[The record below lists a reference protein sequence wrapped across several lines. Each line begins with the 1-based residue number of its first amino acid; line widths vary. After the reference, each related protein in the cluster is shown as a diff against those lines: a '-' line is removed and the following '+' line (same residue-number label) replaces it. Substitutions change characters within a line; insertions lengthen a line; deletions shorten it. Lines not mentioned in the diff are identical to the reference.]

1 MTRLLMKVSL
11 SSSNEVLIIKKRVV
25 LSWTYI
31 RTGGNFSM
39 GDSEV
44 KPKEELNK
52 KLLDKEDVEHLI
64 KDAVNTALEENFNS
78 YFAKAAKL
86 SFAEDLL
93 YLRNAV
99 DQLVVPLKANVDD
112 LKKTLEENHLRDV
125 NELRIKQKQ
134 LDDKEAE
141 LYIAKEEATNLQNQ
155 LAMQET
161 EMGRKK
167 EKIKKLELQVDELKQ
182 KLADKKAEAEKLS
195 AQLSTSEAKAEG
207 LEKKL
212 SDSEE
217 KAEKLSTDLRTS
229 EAKGKE
235 LEAKLSDS
243 KAKAEKLSA
252 QLSTSEA
259 KAEGLEK
266 KLSDS
271 EEKAEKLSTDL
282 RTSEAK
288 GKKLE
293 AKLFDS
299 KAEAAKLSTE
309 LSASE
314 EKAQGLE
321 QELSDSK
328 AEAAKL
334 SNDLSASEE
343 KAEGLEQELSDS
355 KAEAAKLST
364 QLSTSEA
371 KAQGLERELAKVD
384 ALLQPYH
391 EIYKAFVAC
400 PVFKDVLSQRGIN
413 DEEKSSMLKLA
424 EVLGE
429 SYTIAGDMYE
439 QIKSAKKKNKEPLT
453 HEEGIVYS
461 LLNKYY
467 REHNNIEVDI
477 FTLPGEQNFEQDF
490 VKTDFNKNEQE
501 DLTDPSGAKNRKFA
515 AKVYVPRFNRDN
527 GNMIKKAIVEASN
540 I

>member
-195 AQLSTSEAKAEG
+195 AQLSTSEEKAEG

-217 KAEKLSTDLRTS
+217 KAEKLSTYLRTS

-243 KAKAEKLSA
+243 KAKAEKLSN
-252 QLSTSEA
+252 
-259 KAEGLEK
+259 
-266 KLSDS
+266 
-271 EEKAEKLSTDL
+271 
-282 RTSEAK
+282 
-288 GKKLE
+288 
-293 AKLFDS
+293 
-299 KAEAAKLSTE
+299 E
-309 LSASE
+309 LSI
-314 EKAQGLE
+314 
-321 QELSDSK
+321 
-328 AEAAKL
+328 
-334 SNDLSASEE
+334 
-343 KAEGLEQELSDS
+343 
-355 KAEAAKLST
+355 
-364 QLSTSEA
+364 SEA
-371 KAQGLERELAKVD
+371 KAQGLEQELAKVD

-400 PVFKDVLSQRGIN
+400 PVFKNVLSQRGIN

-439 QIKSAKKKNKEPLT
+439 QIKSAKKENKEPLT
-453 HEEGIVYS
+453 HAEGIVYS

-477 FTLPGEQNFEQDF
+477 FTLPGEQKFEQDF
-490 VKTDFNKNEQE
+490 IKTDFNKNEQE

-515 AKVYVPRFNRDN
+515 AKIYVPRFNRDN
-527 GNMIKKAIVEASN
+527 GNMMKKAIVEASN

>member
-1 MTRLLMKVSL
+1 MTRLLMKASL
-11 SSSNEVLIIKKRVV
+11 LSLNELEIKVLYYA
-25 LSWTYI
+25 YI
-31 RTGGNFSM
+31 RNGGNFGM
-39 GDSEV
+39 DDSKV
-44 KPKEELNK
+44 KQKEEFNK
-52 KLLDKEDVEHLI
+52 KLLDKEDVEQLI
-64 KDAVNTALEENFNS
+64 KDAVNTALEENFS
-78 YFAKAAKL
+78 MYFAKAAKL
-86 SFAEDLL
+86 SLAEDLL

-99 DQLVVPLKANVDD
+99 DQLVAPLKTNVDD

-167 EKIKKLELQVDELKQ
+167 EKIKNLELQVDELKQ

-195 AQLSTSEAKAEG
+195 AQLSTSEEKAEG

-217 KAEKLSTDLRTS
+217 KAEKLSTDL
-229 EAKGKE
+229 
-235 LEAKLSDS
+235 
-243 KAKAEKLSA
+243 
-252 QLSTSEA
+252 
-259 KAEGLEK
+259 
-266 KLSDS
+266 
-271 EEKAEKLSTDL
+271 
-282 RTSEAK
+282 
-288 GKKLE
+288 
-293 AKLFDS
+293 
-299 KAEAAKLSTE
+299 
-309 LSASE
+309 
-314 EKAQGLE
+314 
-321 QELSDSK
+321 
-328 AEAAKL
+328 
-334 SNDLSASEE
+334 SASEE

-355 KAEAAKLST
+355 KAEAEKLSNE
-364 QLSTSEA
+364 LSISEA
-371 KAQGLERELAKVD
+371 KAQVLEQELAKVD

-400 PVFKDVLSQRGIN
+400 PVFKNLLSQRGIN

-439 QIKSAKKKNKEPLT
+439 QIKSAKKENKEPLT

-527 GNMIKKAIVEASN
+527 GNMMKKAIVEASN

>member
-1 MTRLLMKVSL
+1 MTRLLMKASL
-11 SSSNEVLIIKKRVV
+11 LSLNELEIKVLYYA
-25 LSWTYI
+25 YI
-31 RTGGNFSM
+31 RNGGNFGM
-39 GDSEV
+39 DDSKV
-44 KPKEELNK
+44 KQKEEFNK
-52 KLLDKEDVEHLI
+52 KLLDKEDVEQLI
-64 KDAVNTALEENFNS
+64 KDAVNTALEENFS
-78 YFAKAAKL
+78 MYFAKAAKL
-86 SFAEDLL
+86 SLAEDLL

-99 DQLVVPLKANVDD
+99 DQLVAPLKTNVDD

-161 EMGRKK
+161 EMGRKNK
-167 EKIKKLELQVDELKQ
+167 NLELQVDELKQ

-195 AQLSTSEAKAEG
+195 AQLSTSEEKAEG

-252 QLSTSEA
+252 QLSTSEE

-282 RTSEAK
+282 
-288 GKKLE
+288 
-293 AKLFDS
+293 
-299 KAEAAKLSTE
+299 
-309 LSASE
+309 
-314 EKAQGLE
+314 
-321 QELSDSK
+321 
-328 AEAAKL
+328 
-334 SNDLSASEE
+334 SASEE

-355 KAEAAKLST
+355 KAEAEKLSNE
-364 QLSTSEA
+364 LSISEE
-371 KAQGLERELAKVD
+371 KAQVLEQELAKVD

-400 PVFKDVLSQRGIN
+400 PVFKNLLSQRGIN

-439 QIKSAKKKNKEPLT
+439 QIKSAKKENKEPLT

-527 GNMIKKAIVEASN
+527 GNMMKKAIVEASN

>member
-52 KLLDKEDVEHLI
+52 KILDKEKVEQLI
-64 KDAVNTALEENFNS
+64 KDAVNTALEENFS
-78 YFAKAAKL
+78 LYFAKAAKL
-86 SFAEDLL
+86 SLAEDLL

-99 DQLVVPLKANVDD
+99 DQLVAPLKTNVDD

-167 EKIKKLELQVDELKQ
+167 EKIKNLELQVDELKQ

-195 AQLSTSEAKAEG
+195 AQLSTSEEKAEG

-217 KAEKLSTDLRTS
+217 KAE
-229 EAKGKE
+229 
-235 LEAKLSDS
+235 
-243 KAKAEKLSA
+243 
-252 QLSTSEA
+252 
-259 KAEGLEK
+259 
-266 KLSDS
+266 
-271 EEKAEKLSTDL
+271 
-282 RTSEAK
+282 
-288 GKKLE
+288 
-293 AKLFDS
+293 
-299 KAEAAKLSTE
+299 KLSTE

-334 SNDLSASEE
+334 STDLSASEE

-439 QIKSAKKKNKEPLT
+439 QIKSAKKENKEPLT

-527 GNMIKKAIVEASN
+527 GNMMKKAIVEASN

>member
-1 MTRLLMKVSL
+1 MTRLLMKASL
-11 SSSNEVLIIKKRVV
+11 LSLNELEIKVLYYA
-25 LSWTYI
+25 YI
-31 RTGGNFSM
+31 RNGGNFGM
-39 GDSEV
+39 ADSKV
-44 KPKEELNK
+44 KQNEELNK
-52 KLLDKEDVEHLI
+52 KILDKDDVEQLI
-64 KDAVNTALEENFNS
+64 KDAVNTALEENFNL

-86 SFAEDLL
+86 SLAEDLL

-99 DQLVVPLKANVDD
+99 DQLVAPLKVNVDD

-125 NELRIKQKQ
+125 TELRIKQKQ

-141 LYIAKEEATNLQNQ
+141 LFIAKEEATNLQNQ

-167 EKIKKLELQVDELKQ
+167 EKIKTLELQVDDLMQ
-182 KLADKKAEAEKLS
+182 KLEAKKAEAADLATKLS
-195 AQLSTSEAKAEG
+195 VSEAKG
-207 LEKKL
+207 KDLEKKL
-212 SDSEE
+212 SDSEAE
-217 KAEKLSTDLRTS
+217 AEKLSTDLRTS

-252 QLSTSEA
+252 QLSTSEE

-282 RTSEAK
+282 
-288 GKKLE
+288 
-293 AKLFDS
+293 
-299 KAEAAKLSTE
+299 
-309 LSASE
+309 
-314 EKAQGLE
+314 
-321 QELSDSK
+321 
-328 AEAAKL
+328 
-334 SNDLSASEE
+334 SASEE

-355 KAEAAKLST
+355 KAEAEKLSNE
-364 QLSTSEA
+364 LSISEE
-371 KAQGLERELAKVD
+371 KAQVLEQELAKVD

-400 PVFKDVLSQRGIN
+400 PVFKNLLSQRGIN

-439 QIKSAKKKNKEPLT
+439 QIKSAKKENKEPLT

-527 GNMIKKAIVEASN
+527 GNMMKKAIVEASN

>member
-1 MTRLLMKVSL
+1 MTRLLMKASL
-11 SSSNEVLIIKKRVV
+11 LSLNELEIKVLYYA
-25 LSWTYI
+25 YI
-31 RTGGNFSM
+31 RNGGNFGM
-39 GDSEV
+39 DDSKV
-44 KPKEELNK
+44 KQKEEFNK
-52 KLLDKEDVEHLI
+52 KLLDKEDVEQLI
-64 KDAVNTALEENFNS
+64 KDAVNTALEENFS
-78 YFAKAAKL
+78 MYFAKAAKL
-86 SFAEDLL
+86 SLAEDLL

-99 DQLVVPLKANVDD
+99 DQLVAPLKANVDD
-112 LKKTLEENHLRDV
+112 LKKTLGENHLRDV
-125 NELRIKQKQ
+125 TELRIKQKQ

-141 LYIAKEEATNLQNQ
+141 LFIAKEEATNLQNQ

-195 AQLSTSEAKAEG
+195 AQLSTSEEKAEG

-217 KAEKLSTDLRTS
+217 KAEKLSTDL
-229 EAKGKE
+229 
-235 LEAKLSDS
+235 
-243 KAKAEKLSA
+243 
-252 QLSTSEA
+252 
-259 KAEGLEK
+259 
-266 KLSDS
+266 
-271 EEKAEKLSTDL
+271 
-282 RTSEAK
+282 
-288 GKKLE
+288 
-293 AKLFDS
+293 
-299 KAEAAKLSTE
+299 
-309 LSASE
+309 
-314 EKAQGLE
+314 
-321 QELSDSK
+321 
-328 AEAAKL
+328 
-334 SNDLSASEE
+334 SASEE

-355 KAEAAKLST
+355 KAEAEKLSNE
-364 QLSTSEA
+364 LSISEE
-371 KAQGLERELAKVD
+371 KAQVLEQELAKVD

-400 PVFKDVLSQRGIN
+400 HVFKNLLSQRGIN

-439 QIKSAKKKNKEPLT
+439 QIKSAKKENKEPLT

-527 GNMIKKAIVEASN
+527 GNMMKKAIVEASN

>member
-1 MTRLLMKVSL
+1 MTRLLMKASL
-11 SSSNEVLIIKKRVV
+11 LSLNELEIKVLYYA
-25 LSWTYI
+25 YI
-31 RTGGNFSM
+31 RNGGNFGM
-39 GDSEV
+39 DDSKV
-44 KPKEELNK
+44 KQKEEFNK
-52 KLLDKEDVEHLI
+52 KLLDKEDVEQLI
-64 KDAVNTALEENFNS
+64 KDAVNTALEENFS
-78 YFAKAAKL
+78 MYFAKAAKL
-86 SFAEDLL
+86 SLAEDLL

-99 DQLVVPLKANVDD
+99 DQLVAPLKTNVDD

-141 LYIAKEEATNLQNQ
+141 LYIAKEEATNLKNQ

-167 EKIKKLELQVDELKQ
+167 EKIKNLELQVDELKQ

-195 AQLSTSEAKAEG
+195 AQLSTSEEKAEG

-217 KAEKLSTDLRTS
+217 KAEKLSTDL
-229 EAKGKE
+229 
-235 LEAKLSDS
+235 
-243 KAKAEKLSA
+243 
-252 QLSTSEA
+252 
-259 KAEGLEK
+259 
-266 KLSDS
+266 
-271 EEKAEKLSTDL
+271 
-282 RTSEAK
+282 
-288 GKKLE
+288 
-293 AKLFDS
+293 
-299 KAEAAKLSTE
+299 
-309 LSASE
+309 
-314 EKAQGLE
+314 
-321 QELSDSK
+321 
-328 AEAAKL
+328 
-334 SNDLSASEE
+334 SASEE

-355 KAEAAKLST
+355 KAEAEKLSNE
-364 QLSTSEA
+364 LSISEE
-371 KAQGLERELAKVD
+371 KAQVLEQELAKVD

-400 PVFKDVLSQRGIN
+400 PVFKNLLSQRGIN

-439 QIKSAKKKNKEPLT
+439 QIKSAKKENKEPLT

-461 LLNKYY
+461 ILNKYY

-527 GNMIKKAIVEASN
+527 GNMMKKAIVEASN

>member
-1 MTRLLMKVSL
+1 MTRLVMKVSL
-11 SSSNEVLIIKKRVV
+11 SSSNEVLIIKKRLV

-44 KPKEELNK
+44 KQKEELNK
-52 KLLDKEDVEHLI
+52 KILDKEDVEQLI
-64 KDAVNTALEENFNS
+64 KDAVNTALEENFNL

-86 SFAEDLL
+86 SLAEDLL

-99 DQLVVPLKANVDD
+99 DQLVAPLKTNVDD

-195 AQLSTSEAKAEG
+195 AQLSTSEEKAEG
-207 LEKKL
+207 LGKKL

-252 QLSTSEA
+252 QLSTSEE
-259 KAEGLEK
+259 KAEGLGK

-288 GKKLE
+288 GKELE
-293 AKLFDS
+293 AKLSDS
-299 KAEAAKLSTE
+299 KAKAEKLSAQ
-309 LSASE
+309 LSTSE
-314 EKAQGLE
+314 EKAQVLE
-321 QELSDSK
+321 Q
-328 AEAAKL
+328 
-334 SNDLSASEE
+334 
-343 KAEGLEQELSDS
+343 
-355 KAEAAKLST
+355 
-364 QLSTSEA
+364 
-371 KAQGLERELAKVD
+371 ELAKVD

-477 FTLPGEQNFEQDF
+477 FTLPGEQTFEQDF

-527 GNMIKKAIVEASN
+527 GNMMKKAIVEASN

>member
-1 MTRLLMKVSL
+1 MTRLVMKVSL

-44 KPKEELNK
+44 KQKEELNK
-52 KLLDKEDVEHLI
+52 KILDKEYVEHLI
-64 KDAVNTALEENFNS
+64 KDAVNTALEENFNL

-86 SFAEDLL
+86 SLAEDLL

-99 DQLVVPLKANVDD
+99 DQLVAPLKANVDD
-112 LKKTLEENHLRDV
+112 LKKTLAENHLRDV
-125 NELRIKQKQ
+125 TELRIKQKQ

-141 LYIAKEEATNLQNQ
+141 LFIAKEEATNLQNQ

-167 EKIKKLELQVDELKQ
+167 EKIKNLELQVDELKQ

-195 AQLSTSEAKAEG
+195 AQLSTSEEKAEV

-217 KAEKLSTDLRTS
+217 KAEKLST
-229 EAKGKE
+229 
-235 LEAKLSDS
+235 
-243 KAKAEKLSA
+243 
-252 QLSTSEA
+252 
-259 KAEGLEK
+259 
-266 KLSDS
+266 
-271 EEKAEKLSTDL
+271 
-282 RTSEAK
+282 
-288 GKKLE
+288 
-293 AKLFDS
+293 
-299 KAEAAKLSTE
+299 
-309 LSASE
+309 
-314 EKAQGLE
+314 
-321 QELSDSK
+321 
-328 AEAAKL
+328 
-334 SNDLSASEE
+334 DLSASEE

-355 KAEAAKLST
+355 KAEAEKLSNE
-364 QLSTSEA
+364 LSISEA
-371 KAQGLERELAKVD
+371 KAQGLEQELAKVD

-400 PVFKDVLSQRGIN
+400 PVFKNVLSQRGIN

-439 QIKSAKKKNKEPLT
+439 QIKSAKKENKEPLT

-467 REHNNIEVDI
+467 REHNNIEADI

-501 DLTDPSGAKNRKFA
+501 DLTDPVAAKNRKFA

-527 GNMIKKAIVEASN
+527 GNMMKKAIVEASN

>member
-52 KLLDKEDVEHLI
+52 KILDKEKVEQLI
-64 KDAVNTALEENFNS
+64 KDAVNTALEENFS
-78 YFAKAAKL
+78 LYFAKAAKL
-86 SFAEDLL
+86 SLEEDLL

-99 DQLVVPLKANVDD
+99 DQLVAPLKTNVDD

-167 EKIKKLELQVDELKQ
+167 EKIKNLELQVDELKQ

-195 AQLSTSEAKAEG
+195 AQLSTSEEKAEG

-235 LEAKLSDS
+235 LEAKL
-243 KAKAEKLSA
+243 
-252 QLSTSEA
+252 
-259 KAEGLEK
+259 
-266 KLSDS
+266 
-271 EEKAEKLSTDL
+271 
-282 RTSEAK
+282 
-288 GKKLE
+288 
-293 AKLFDS
+293 FDS
-299 KAEAAKLSTE
+299 KAEAEKLSTE

-439 QIKSAKKKNKEPLT
+439 QIKSAKKENKEPLT

-527 GNMIKKAIVEASN
+527 GNMMKKAIVEASN

>member
-1 MTRLLMKVSL
+1 MTRLLMKASL
-11 SSSNEVLIIKKRVV
+11 LSLNELEIKVLYYA
-25 LSWTYI
+25 YI
-31 RTGGNFSM
+31 RNGGNFGM
-39 GDSEV
+39 DDSKV
-44 KPKEELNK
+44 KQKEEFNK
-52 KLLDKEDVEHLI
+52 KLLDKEDVEQLI
-64 KDAVNTALEENFNS
+64 KDAVNTALEENFS
-78 YFAKAAKL
+78 MYFAKAAKL
-86 SFAEDLL
+86 SLAEDLL

-99 DQLVVPLKANVDD
+99 DQLVAPLKTNVDD

-134 LDDKEAE
+134 LDDKETE

-167 EKIKKLELQVDELKQ
+167 EKIKNLELQVDELKQ

-195 AQLSTSEAKAEG
+195 AQLSTSEEKAEG

-217 KAEKLSTDLRTS
+217 KAEKLSTDLRIS

-235 LEAKLSDS
+235 LEVKLSDS
-243 KAKAEKLSA
+243 KAEAEKLSA
-252 QLSTSEA
+252 QLSTSEE

-282 RTSEAK
+282 
-288 GKKLE
+288 
-293 AKLFDS
+293 
-299 KAEAAKLSTE
+299 
-309 LSASE
+309 
-314 EKAQGLE
+314 
-321 QELSDSK
+321 
-328 AEAAKL
+328 
-334 SNDLSASEE
+334 SASEE

-355 KAEAAKLST
+355 KAEAEKLSNE
-364 QLSTSEA
+364 LSISEE
-371 KAQGLERELAKVD
+371 KAQVLEQELAKVD

-400 PVFKDVLSQRGIN
+400 PVFKNLLSQRGIN

-429 SYTIAGDMYE
+429 SYAIAGDMYE
-439 QIKSAKKKNKEPLT
+439 QIKSAKKENKEPLT

-527 GNMIKKAIVEASN
+527 GNMMKKAIVEASN

>member
-1 MTRLLMKVSL
+1 MTRLLMKASL
-11 SSSNEVLIIKKRVV
+11 LSLNELEIKVLYYA
-25 LSWTYI
+25 YI
-31 RTGGNFSM
+31 RNGGNFGM
-39 GDSEV
+39 DDSKV
-44 KPKEELNK
+44 KQKEEFNK
-52 KLLDKEDVEHLI
+52 KLLDKEDVEQLI
-64 KDAVNTALEENFNS
+64 KDAVNTALEENFNL

-93 YLRNAV
+93 YLKNAV

-167 EKIKKLELQVDELKQ
+167 EKIKTLELQVDELKQ

-195 AQLSTSEAKAEG
+195 AQLSTSEEKAEG

-217 KAEKLSTDLRTS
+217 KAEKLSTDL
-229 EAKGKE
+229 
-235 LEAKLSDS
+235 
-243 KAKAEKLSA
+243 
-252 QLSTSEA
+252 
-259 KAEGLEK
+259 
-266 KLSDS
+266 
-271 EEKAEKLSTDL
+271 
-282 RTSEAK
+282 
-288 GKKLE
+288 
-293 AKLFDS
+293 
-299 KAEAAKLSTE
+299 
-309 LSASE
+309 
-314 EKAQGLE
+314 
-321 QELSDSK
+321 
-328 AEAAKL
+328 
-334 SNDLSASEE
+334 SASEE

-355 KAEAAKLST
+355 KAEAEKLSNE
-364 QLSTSEA
+364 LSISEE
-371 KAQGLERELAKVD
+371 KAQVLEQELAKVD

-400 PVFKDVLSQRGIN
+400 PVFKNLLSQRGIN

-429 SYTIAGDMYE
+429 SYAIAGDMYE
-439 QIKSAKKKNKEPLT
+439 QIKSAKKENKEPLT

-477 FTLPGEQNFEQDF
+477 FTLPGEQTFEQDF

-527 GNMIKKAIVEASN
+527 GNMMKKAIVEASN

>member
-1 MTRLLMKVSL
+1 MTRLLMKASL
-11 SSSNEVLIIKKRVV
+11 LSLNELEIKVLYYA
-25 LSWTYI
+25 YI
-31 RTGGNFSM
+31 RNGGNFGM
-39 GDSEV
+39 ADSKV
-44 KPKEELNK
+44 KQNEELNK
-52 KLLDKEDVEHLI
+52 KILDKDDVEQLI
-64 KDAVNTALEENFNS
+64 KDAVNTALEETFNL

-86 SFAEDLL
+86 SLAEDLL

-99 DQLVVPLKANVDD
+99 DQLVAPLKVNVDD

-125 NELRIKQKQ
+125 TELRIKQKQ

-141 LYIAKEEATNLQNQ
+141 LFIAKEEATNLQNQ

-167 EKIKKLELQVDELKQ
+167 EKIKKLELQVDDLMQ
-182 KLADKKAEAEKLS
+182 KLEAKKAEAADLATKLS
-195 AQLSTSEAKAEG
+195 VSEAKG
-207 LEKKL
+207 KDLEKKL
-212 SDSEE
+212 SDSE
-217 KAEKLSTDLRTS
+217 
-229 EAKGKE
+229 
-235 LEAKLSDS
+235 
-243 KAKAEKLSA
+243 
-252 QLSTSEA
+252 
-259 KAEGLEK
+259 
-266 KLSDS
+266 
-271 EEKAEKLSTDL
+271 
-282 RTSEAK
+282 
-288 GKKLE
+288 
-293 AKLFDS
+293 
-299 KAEAAKLSTE
+299 AEAAKLSTD
-309 LSASE
+309 LSASV
-314 EKAQGLE
+314 EKVQGLE

-328 AEAAKL
+328 AEAEKL
-334 SNDLSASEE
+334 STDLSASED
-343 KAEGLEQELSDS
+343 KAQGLEQELSDS

-364 QLSTSEA
+364 QLSTSEE
-371 KAQGLERELAKVD
+371 KAQELEQELAKVD

-400 PVFKDVLSQRGIN
+400 PVFKNLLSQRGIN

-439 QIKSAKKKNKEPLT
+439 QIKSAKKENKEPLT
-453 HEEGIVYS
+453 NAEGIVYS
-461 LLNKYY
+461 LLNQYY

-515 AKVYVPRFNRDN
+515 AKVYVPRLNRDN
-527 GNMIKKAIVEASN
+527 GNMMKKAIVEASN

>member
-1 MTRLLMKVSL
+1 MTRLLMKASL
-11 SSSNEVLIIKKRVV
+11 LSLNELEIKVLYYA
-25 LSWTYI
+25 YI
-31 RTGGNFSM
+31 RNGGNFGM
-39 GDSEV
+39 DDSKV
-44 KPKEELNK
+44 KQKEEFNK
-52 KLLDKEDVEHLI
+52 KLLDKEDVEQLI
-64 KDAVNTALEENFNS
+64 KDAVNTALEENFS
-78 YFAKAAKL
+78 MYFAKAAKL
-86 SFAEDLL
+86 SLAEDLL

-99 DQLVVPLKANVDD
+99 DQLVAPLKTNVDD

-167 EKIKKLELQVDELKQ
+167 EKIKNLELQVDELKQ

-195 AQLSTSEAKAEG
+195 AQLSTSEEKAEG

-243 KAKAEKLSA
+243 KAEAEKLSN
-252 QLSTSEA
+252 
-259 KAEGLEK
+259 
-266 KLSDS
+266 
-271 EEKAEKLSTDL
+271 
-282 RTSEAK
+282 
-288 GKKLE
+288 
-293 AKLFDS
+293 
-299 KAEAAKLSTE
+299 E
-309 LSASE
+309 LSISE
-314 EKAQGLE
+314 EKAQVLE
-321 QELSDSK
+321 Q
-328 AEAAKL
+328 
-334 SNDLSASEE
+334 
-343 KAEGLEQELSDS
+343 
-355 KAEAAKLST
+355 
-364 QLSTSEA
+364 
-371 KAQGLERELAKVD
+371 ELAKVD

-400 PVFKDVLSQRGIN
+400 PVFKNLLSQRGIN

-439 QIKSAKKKNKEPLT
+439 QIKSAKKENKEPLT

-527 GNMIKKAIVEASN
+527 GNMMKKAIVEASN

>member
-52 KLLDKEDVEHLI
+52 KILDKEKVEQLI
-64 KDAVNTALEENFNS
+64 KDAVNTALEENFS
-78 YFAKAAKL
+78 LYFAKAAKL
-86 SFAEDLL
+86 SLAEDLL

-99 DQLVVPLKANVDD
+99 DQLVAPLKVNVDD

-125 NELRIKQKQ
+125 TELRIKQKQ

-141 LYIAKEEATNLQNQ
+141 LFIAKEEATNLQNQ

-167 EKIKKLELQVDELKQ
+167 EKIKKLELQVDDLMQ
-182 KLADKKAEAEKLS
+182 KLEAKKAEAADLATKLS
-195 AQLSTSEAKAEG
+195 VSEAKG
-207 LEKKL
+207 KDLEKKL
-212 SDSEE
+212 SDSEAEAAKLSTDLSASVE
-217 KAEKLSTDLRTS
+217 KVQGLEQELSDSKAEAEKLSTDLS
-229 EAKGKE
+229 
-235 LEAKLSDS
+235 S
-243 KAKAEKLSA
+243 
-252 QLSTSEA
+252 SEA
-259 KAEGLEK
+259 KAEGLAQE
-266 KLSDS
+266 LSDS
-271 EEKAEKLSTDL
+271 KAEAEKLSTDL
-282 RTSEAK
+282 
-288 GKKLE
+288 
-293 AKLFDS
+293 
-299 KAEAAKLSTE
+299 
-309 LSASE
+309 SASE
-314 EKAQGLE
+314 DKAQGLE

-328 AEAAKL
+328 AEA
-334 SNDLSASEE
+334 E
-343 KAEGLEQELSDS
+343 
-355 KAEAAKLST
+355 KLST
-364 QLSTSEA
+364 QLSTSKE
-371 KAQGLERELAKVD
+371 KAQELEQELAKVD

-400 PVFKDVLSQRGIN
+400 HVFKDLLSQRGIN

-439 QIKSAKKKNKEPLT
+439 QIKSAKKENKEPLT
-453 HEEGIVYS
+453 HAEGIVYS

-467 REHNNIEVDI
+467 RDHNNIEVDI
-477 FTLPGEQNFEQDF
+477 FTLPGEQKFEQDF
-490 VKTDFNKNEQE
+490 IKTDFNKNEQE
-501 DLTDPSGAKNRKFA
+501 ALTDPSGAKNRKFA

-527 GNMIKKAIVEASN
+527 GNMMKKAIVEASN

>member
-25 LSWTYI
+25 LYWTYI

-52 KLLDKEDVEHLI
+52 KILDKEDVEHLI
-64 KDAVNTALEENFNS
+64 KDAVNTALEENFS
-78 YFAKAAKL
+78 LYFAKAAKL

-167 EKIKKLELQVDELKQ
+167 EKIKMLELQVDELKQ

-195 AQLSTSEAKAEG
+195 AQLSTSEEKAEG

-252 QLSTSEA
+252 QLSTSE
-259 KAEGLEK
+259 
-266 KLSDS
+266 
-271 EEKAEKLSTDL
+271 
-282 RTSEAK
+282 
-288 GKKLE
+288 
-293 AKLFDS
+293 
-299 KAEAAKLSTE
+299 
-309 LSASE
+309 
-314 EKAQGLE
+314 EKAQELE
-321 QELSDSK
+321 Q
-328 AEAAKL
+328 
-334 SNDLSASEE
+334 
-343 KAEGLEQELSDS
+343 
-355 KAEAAKLST
+355 
-364 QLSTSEA
+364 
-371 KAQGLERELAKVD
+371 ELAKVD

-400 PVFKDVLSQRGIN
+400 PVFKNLLSQRGIN

-439 QIKSAKKKNKEPLT
+439 QIKSAKKENKEPLT
-453 HEEGIVYS
+453 NAEGIVYS
-461 LLNKYY
+461 LLNQYY

-515 AKVYVPRFNRDN
+515 AKVYVPRLNRDN
-527 GNMIKKAIVEASN
+527 GNMMKKAIVEASN

>member
-1 MTRLLMKVSL
+1 MTRLLMKASL
-11 SSSNEVLIIKKRVV
+11 LSLNELEIKVLYYA
-25 LSWTYI
+25 YI
-31 RTGGNFSM
+31 RNGGNFGM
-39 GDSEV
+39 DDSKV
-44 KPKEELNK
+44 KQKEEFNK
-52 KLLDKEDVEHLI
+52 KLLDKEDVEQLI
-64 KDAVNTALEENFNS
+64 KNAVNTALEENFS
-78 YFAKAAKL
+78 MYFAKAAKL
-86 SFAEDLL
+86 SLAEDLL

-99 DQLVVPLKANVDD
+99 DQLVAPLKTNVDD

-167 EKIKKLELQVDELKQ
+167 EKIKNLELQVDELKQ

-195 AQLSTSEAKAEG
+195 AQLSTSEEKAEG

-217 KAEKLSTDLRTS
+217 KAEKLSTDL
-229 EAKGKE
+229 
-235 LEAKLSDS
+235 
-243 KAKAEKLSA
+243 
-252 QLSTSEA
+252 
-259 KAEGLEK
+259 
-266 KLSDS
+266 
-271 EEKAEKLSTDL
+271 
-282 RTSEAK
+282 
-288 GKKLE
+288 
-293 AKLFDS
+293 
-299 KAEAAKLSTE
+299 
-309 LSASE
+309 
-314 EKAQGLE
+314 
-321 QELSDSK
+321 
-328 AEAAKL
+328 
-334 SNDLSASEE
+334 SASEE

-355 KAEAAKLST
+355 KAEAEKLSNE
-364 QLSTSEA
+364 LSISEE
-371 KAQGLERELAKVD
+371 KAQVLEQELAKVD

-400 PVFKDVLSQRGIN
+400 PVFKNLLSQRGIN

-439 QIKSAKKKNKEPLT
+439 QIKSAKKENKEPLT

-527 GNMIKKAIVEASN
+527 GNMMKKAIVEASN

>member
-1 MTRLLMKVSL
+1 MTRLLMKASL
-11 SSSNEVLIIKKRVV
+11 LSLNELEIKVLYYA
-25 LSWTYI
+25 YI
-31 RTGGNFSM
+31 RNGGNFGM
-39 GDSEV
+39 DDSKV
-44 KPKEELNK
+44 KQKEEFNK
-52 KLLDKEDVEHLI
+52 KLLDKEDVEQLI
-64 KDAVNTALEENFNS
+64 KDAVNTALEENFS
-78 YFAKAAKL
+78 MYFAKAAKL
-86 SFAEDLL
+86 SLAEDLL

-99 DQLVVPLKANVDD
+99 DQLVAPLKTNVDD

-167 EKIKKLELQVDELKQ
+167 EKIKNLELQVDELKQ

-195 AQLSTSEAKAEG
+195 AQLSTSEEKAEG

-243 KAKAEKLSA
+243 KAEAEKLSA
-252 QLSTSEA
+252 QLSTSEE

-282 RTSEAK
+282 
-288 GKKLE
+288 
-293 AKLFDS
+293 
-299 KAEAAKLSTE
+299 
-309 LSASE
+309 
-314 EKAQGLE
+314 
-321 QELSDSK
+321 
-328 AEAAKL
+328 
-334 SNDLSASEE
+334 SASEE

-355 KAEAAKLST
+355 KAEAEKLSNE
-364 QLSTSEA
+364 LSISEE
-371 KAQGLERELAKVD
+371 KAQVLEQELAKVD

-400 PVFKDVLSQRGIN
+400 PVFKNLLSQRGIN

-429 SYTIAGDMYE
+429 SYAIAGDMYE
-439 QIKSAKKKNKEPLT
+439 QIKSAKKENKEPLT

-527 GNMIKKAIVEASN
+527 GNMMKKAIVEASN

>member
-1 MTRLLMKVSL
+1 MTRLLMKASL
-11 SSSNEVLIIKKRVV
+11 LSLNELEIKVLYYA
-25 LSWTYI
+25 YI
-31 RTGGNFSM
+31 RNGGNFGM
-39 GDSEV
+39 DDSKV
-44 KPKEELNK
+44 KQKEEFNK
-52 KLLDKEDVEHLI
+52 KLLDKEDVEQLI
-64 KDAVNTALEENFNS
+64 KDAVNTALEENFS
-78 YFAKAAKL
+78 MYFAKAAKL
-86 SFAEDLL
+86 SLAEDLL

-99 DQLVVPLKANVDD
+99 DQLVAPLKTNVDD

-167 EKIKKLELQVDELKQ
+167 EKIKNLELQVDELKQ

-195 AQLSTSEAKAEG
+195 AQLSTSEEKAEG

-252 QLSTSEA
+252 QLSTSEE

-282 RTSEAK
+282 
-288 GKKLE
+288 
-293 AKLFDS
+293 
-299 KAEAAKLSTE
+299 
-309 LSASE
+309 
-314 EKAQGLE
+314 
-321 QELSDSK
+321 
-328 AEAAKL
+328 
-334 SNDLSASEE
+334 SASEE

-355 KAEAAKLST
+355 KAEAEKLSNE
-364 QLSTSEA
+364 LSISEE
-371 KAQGLERELAKVD
+371 KAQVLEQELAKVD

-400 PVFKDVLSQRGIN
+400 PVFKNLLSQRGIK

-429 SYTIAGDMYE
+429 SYAIAGDMYE
-439 QIKSAKKKNKEPLT
+439 QIKSAKKENKEPLT

-527 GNMIKKAIVEASN
+527 GNMMKKAIVEASN

>member
-64 KDAVNTALEENFNS
+64 KDAVNMALEENFNS

-125 NELRIKQKQ
+125 TELRIKQKQ
-134 LDDKEAE
+134 VDDKEAE

-167 EKIKKLELQVDELKQ
+167 EKIKELESHVDELKQ

-195 AQLSTSEAKAEG
+195 AQLSTSEEKAEG

-235 LEAKLSDS
+235 
-243 KAKAEKLSA
+243 
-252 QLSTSEA
+252 
-259 KAEGLEK
+259 
-266 KLSDS
+266 
-271 EEKAEKLSTDL
+271 
-282 RTSEAK
+282 
-288 GKKLE
+288 LE

-328 AEAAKL
+328 AEAEKL

-439 QIKSAKKKNKEPLT
+439 QIKSAKKENKEPLT

-527 GNMIKKAIVEASN
+527 GNMMKKAIVEASN

>member
-52 KLLDKEDVEHLI
+52 KILDKEKVEQLI
-64 KDAVNTALEENFNS
+64 KDAVNTALEENFS
-78 YFAKAAKL
+78 LYFAKAAKL
-86 SFAEDLL
+86 SLAEDLL

-99 DQLVVPLKANVDD
+99 DQLVAPLKTNVDD

-167 EKIKKLELQVDELKQ
+167 EKIKNLELQVDELKQ

-195 AQLSTSEAKAEG
+195 AQLSTSEEKAQG
-207 LEKKL
+207 LEQEL
-212 SDSEE
+212 SDSKAE
-217 KAEKLSTDLRTS
+217 AEKLSTDLRTS

-235 LEAKLSDS
+235 LEAKLFDS
-243 KAKAEKLSA
+243 KAEAEKLSTD
-252 QLSTSEA
+252 LSSSEA
-259 KAEGLEK
+259 KAEGL
-266 KLSDS
+266 
-271 EEKAEKLSTDL
+271 A
-282 RTSEAK
+282 
-288 GKKLE
+288 
-293 AKLFDS
+293 
-299 KAEAAKLSTE
+299 
-309 LSASE
+309 
-314 EKAQGLE
+314 

-328 AEAAKL
+328 AEAEKL
-334 SNDLSASEE
+334 STDLSASED
-343 KAEGLEQELSDS
+343 KAQELEQ
-355 KAEAAKLST
+355 
-364 QLSTSEA
+364 
-371 KAQGLERELAKVD
+371 ELAKVD

-439 QIKSAKKKNKEPLT
+439 QIKSAKKENKEPLT

-501 DLTDPSGAKNRKFA
+501 DLKDPSGAKNRKFA

-527 GNMIKKAIVEASN
+527 GNMMKKAIVEASN

>member
-1 MTRLLMKVSL
+1 MKVSL
-11 SSSNEVLIIKKRVV
+11 SSSNEVLIIKKRLV

-44 KPKEELNK
+44 KQKEELNK
-52 KLLDKEDVEHLI
+52 KILDKEDVEQLI
-64 KDAVNTALEENFNS
+64 KDAVNTALEENFNL

-86 SFAEDLL
+86 SLAEDLL

-99 DQLVVPLKANVDD
+99 DQLVAPLKTNVDD

-195 AQLSTSEAKAEG
+195 AQLSTSEEKAEG
-207 LEKKL
+207 LGKKL

-252 QLSTSEA
+252 QLSTSE
-259 KAEGLEK
+259 
-266 KLSDS
+266 
-271 EEKAEKLSTDL
+271 
-282 RTSEAK
+282 
-288 GKKLE
+288 
-293 AKLFDS
+293 
-299 KAEAAKLSTE
+299 
-309 LSASE
+309 
-314 EKAQGLE
+314 EKAQVLE
-321 QELSDSK
+321 Q
-328 AEAAKL
+328 
-334 SNDLSASEE
+334 
-343 KAEGLEQELSDS
+343 
-355 KAEAAKLST
+355 
-364 QLSTSEA
+364 
-371 KAQGLERELAKVD
+371 ELAKVD

-477 FTLPGEQNFEQDF
+477 FTLPGEQTFEQDF

-527 GNMIKKAIVEASN
+527 GNMMKKAIVEASN

>member
-52 KLLDKEDVEHLI
+52 KILDKEKVEQLI
-64 KDAVNTALEENFNS
+64 KDAVNTALEENFS
-78 YFAKAAKL
+78 LYFAKAAKL
-86 SFAEDLL
+86 SLAEDLL

-99 DQLVVPLKANVDD
+99 DQLVAPLKTNVDD

-167 EKIKKLELQVDELKQ
+167 EKIKNLELQVDELKQ

-195 AQLSTSEAKAEG
+195 AQLSTSEEKAEG

-235 LEAKLSDS
+235 LEAKL
-243 KAKAEKLSA
+243 
-252 QLSTSEA
+252 
-259 KAEGLEK
+259 
-266 KLSDS
+266 
-271 EEKAEKLSTDL
+271 
-282 RTSEAK
+282 
-288 GKKLE
+288 
-293 AKLFDS
+293 FDS
-299 KAEAAKLSTE
+299 KEEAEKLSTE

-439 QIKSAKKKNKEPLT
+439 QIKSAKKENKEPLT

-527 GNMIKKAIVEASN
+527 GNMMKKAIVEASN

>member
-52 KLLDKEDVEHLI
+52 KILDKEKVEQLNKKILDKEDVEQLI
-64 KDAVNTALEENFNS
+64 KDAVNTALEENFNL

-99 DQLVVPLKANVDD
+99 DQLVAPLKANVDD

-125 NELRIKQKQ
+125 TELRIKQKQ

-167 EKIKKLELQVDELKQ
+167 EKIKELESQVDELMQ
-182 KLADKKAEAEKLS
+182 KLEAKKAEAADLATKLSVSDKKAEELETKLF
-195 AQLSTSEAKAEG
+195 
-207 LEKKL
+207 
-212 SDSEE
+212 DSEE
-217 KAEKLSTDLRTS
+217 KAEKLSTDLRT
-229 EAKGKE
+229 
-235 LEAKLSDS
+235 
-243 KAKAEKLSA
+243 
-252 QLSTSEA
+252 
-259 KAEGLEK
+259 
-266 KLSDS
+266 
-271 EEKAEKLSTDL
+271 
-282 RTSEAK
+282 
-288 GKKLE
+288 
-293 AKLFDS
+293 
-299 KAEAAKLSTE
+299 
-309 LSASE
+309 
-314 EKAQGLE
+314 
-321 QELSDSK
+321 
-328 AEAAKL
+328 
-334 SNDLSASEE
+334 SEE

-364 QLSTSEA
+364 QLSTSEEKA
-371 KAQGLERELAKVD
+371 EGLEKKLSDSEEKAAKLSTELSASEDKVQGLEQELSDSKAEAEKLSNELSISEEKAQGLEQELAKVD

-439 QIKSAKKKNKEPLT
+439 QIKSAKKENKEPLT

-527 GNMIKKAIVEASN
+527 GNMMKKAIVEASN

>member
-1 MTRLLMKVSL
+1 MTRLLMKASL
-11 SSSNEVLIIKKRVV
+11 LSLNELEIKVLYYA
-25 LSWTYI
+25 YI
-31 RTGGNFSM
+31 RNGGNFGM
-39 GDSEV
+39 DDSKV
-44 KPKEELNK
+44 KQKEEFNK
-52 KLLDKEDVEHLI
+52 KLLDKEDVEQLI
-64 KDAVNTALEENFNS
+64 KDAVNTALEENFS
-78 YFAKAAKL
+78 MYFAKAAKL
-86 SFAEDLL
+86 SLAEDLL

-99 DQLVVPLKANVDD
+99 DQLVAPLKTNVDD

-167 EKIKKLELQVDELKQ
+167 EKIKNLELQVDELKQ

-195 AQLSTSEAKAEG
+195 AQLSTSEEKAEG

-243 KAKAEKLSA
+243 KVKAEKLSA
-252 QLSTSEA
+252 QLSTSEE

-282 RTSEAK
+282 RTSE
-288 GKKLE
+288 
-293 AKLFDS
+293 D
-299 KAEAAKLSTE
+299 
-309 LSASE
+309 
-314 EKAQGLE
+314 
-321 QELSDSK
+321 
-328 AEAAKL
+328 
-334 SNDLSASEE
+334 

-355 KAEAAKLST
+355 KAEAEKLSNE
-364 QLSTSEA
+364 LSISEE
-371 KAQGLERELAKVD
+371 KAQVLEQELAKVD

-400 PVFKDVLSQRGIN
+400 PVFKNLLSQRGIN

-439 QIKSAKKKNKEPLT
+439 QIKSAKKENKEPLT

-477 FTLPGEQNFEQDF
+477 FTLPGEQNFNQDF

-527 GNMIKKAIVEASN
+527 GNMMKKAIVEASN

>member
-1 MTRLLMKVSL
+1 MTRLLMKASL
-11 SSSNEVLIIKKRVV
+11 LSLNELEIKVLYYA
-25 LSWTYI
+25 YI
-31 RTGGNFSM
+31 RNGGNFGM
-39 GDSEV
+39 DDSKV
-44 KPKEELNK
+44 KQKEEFNK
-52 KLLDKEDVEHLI
+52 KLLDKEDVEQLI
-64 KDAVNTALEENFNS
+64 KNAVNTALEENFS
-78 YFAKAAKL
+78 MYFAKAAKL
-86 SFAEDLL
+86 SLAEDLL

-99 DQLVVPLKANVDD
+99 DQLVAPLKTNVDD

-167 EKIKKLELQVDELKQ
+167 EKIKNLELQVDELKQ

-195 AQLSTSEAKAEG
+195 AQLSTSEEKAEG

-252 QLSTSEA
+252 QLSTSEE

-282 RTSEAK
+282 
-288 GKKLE
+288 
-293 AKLFDS
+293 
-299 KAEAAKLSTE
+299 
-309 LSASE
+309 
-314 EKAQGLE
+314 
-321 QELSDSK
+321 
-328 AEAAKL
+328 
-334 SNDLSASEE
+334 SASEE

-355 KAEAAKLST
+355 KAEAEKLSNE
-364 QLSTSEA
+364 LSISEE
-371 KAQGLERELAKVD
+371 KAQVLEQELAKVD

-400 PVFKDVLSQRGIN
+400 PVFKNLLSQRGIN

-429 SYTIAGDMYE
+429 SYAIAGDMYE
-439 QIKSAKKKNKEPLT
+439 QIKSAKKENKEPLT

-527 GNMIKKAIVEASN
+527 GKMMKKAIVEASN

>member
-1 MTRLLMKVSL
+1 MTRLLMKASL
-11 SSSNEVLIIKKRVV
+11 LSLNELEIKVLYYA
-25 LSWTYI
+25 YI
-31 RTGGNFSM
+31 RNGGNFGM
-39 GDSEV
+39 ADSKV
-44 KPKEELNK
+44 KQNEELNK
-52 KLLDKEDVEHLI
+52 KILDKEDVEQLI
-64 KDAVNTALEENFNS
+64 KDAVNTALEENFNL

-86 SFAEDLL
+86 SLAEDLL

-99 DQLVVPLKANVDD
+99 DQLVAPLKANVDD

-125 NELRIKQKQ
+125 TELRIKQKQ

-141 LYIAKEEATNLQNQ
+141 LFIAKEEATNLQNQ

-167 EKIKKLELQVDELKQ
+167 EKIKKLELQVDDLMQ
-182 KLADKKAEAEKLS
+182 KLEAKKAEAADLATKLS
-195 AQLSTSEAKAEG
+195 VSEAKG
-207 LEKKL
+207 KDLEKKL
-212 SDSEE
+212 SDSE
-217 KAEKLSTDLRTS
+217 
-229 EAKGKE
+229 
-235 LEAKLSDS
+235 
-243 KAKAEKLSA
+243 
-252 QLSTSEA
+252 
-259 KAEGLEK
+259 
-266 KLSDS
+266 
-271 EEKAEKLSTDL
+271 
-282 RTSEAK
+282 
-288 GKKLE
+288 
-293 AKLFDS
+293 
-299 KAEAAKLSTE
+299 AEAAKLSTD
-309 LSASE
+309 LSASV
-314 EKAQGLE
+314 EKVQGLE

-328 AEAAKL
+328 AEAEKL
-334 SNDLSASEE
+334 STDLSSSEA
-343 KAEGLEQELSDS
+343 KAEGLAQELSDS
-355 KAEAAKLST
+355 KAEAEKLST

-371 KAQGLERELAKVD
+371 KAQELEEELAKVD

-400 PVFKDVLSQRGIN
+400 PVFKNLLSQRGIN

-439 QIKSAKKKNKEPLT
+439 QIKSAKKENKEPLT
-453 HEEGIVYS
+453 NAEGIVYS
-461 LLNKYY
+461 LLNQYY

-515 AKVYVPRFNRDN
+515 AKVYVPRLNRDN
-527 GNMIKKAIVEASN
+527 GNMMKKAIVEASN

>member
-11 SSSNEVLIIKKRVV
+11 SSSNEVLIIRKRVV

-52 KLLDKEDVEHLI
+52 KILDKEKVEQLNKKILDKEDVEQLI
-64 KDAVNTALEENFNS
+64 KDAVNTALEENFNL

-99 DQLVVPLKANVDD
+99 DQLVAPLKANVDD

-125 NELRIKQKQ
+125 TELRIKQKQ

-167 EKIKKLELQVDELKQ
+167 EKIKELESQVDELMQ
-182 KLADKKAEAEKLS
+182 KLEAKKAEAADLATKLSVSDKKAEELETKLF
-195 AQLSTSEAKAEG
+195 
-207 LEKKL
+207 
-212 SDSEE
+212 DSEE
-217 KAEKLSTDLRTS
+217 KAEKLSTDLRT
-229 EAKGKE
+229 
-235 LEAKLSDS
+235 
-243 KAKAEKLSA
+243 
-252 QLSTSEA
+252 
-259 KAEGLEK
+259 
-266 KLSDS
+266 
-271 EEKAEKLSTDL
+271 
-282 RTSEAK
+282 
-288 GKKLE
+288 
-293 AKLFDS
+293 
-299 KAEAAKLSTE
+299 
-309 LSASE
+309 
-314 EKAQGLE
+314 
-321 QELSDSK
+321 
-328 AEAAKL
+328 
-334 SNDLSASEE
+334 SEE

-355 KAEAAKLST
+355 KAEEEKLST
-364 QLSTSEA
+364 QLSTSEE
-371 KAQGLERELAKVD
+371 KAQELEQELAKVD

-400 PVFKDVLSQRGIN
+400 PVFKNLLSQRGIN

-439 QIKSAKKKNKEPLT
+439 QIKSAKKENKEPLT
-453 HEEGIVYS
+453 NAEGIVYS
-461 LLNKYY
+461 LLNQYY

-527 GNMIKKAIVEASN
+527 GNMMKKAIVEASN

>member
-1 MTRLLMKVSL
+1 MDDSKV
-11 SSSNEVLIIKKRVV
+11 KQ
-25 LSWTYI
+25 
-31 RTGGNFSM
+31 
-39 GDSEV
+39 
-44 KPKEELNK
+44 KEEFNK
-52 KLLDKEDVEHLI
+52 KLLDKEDVEQLI
-64 KDAVNTALEENFNS
+64 KDAVNTALEENFS
-78 YFAKAAKL
+78 MYFAKAAKL
-86 SFAEDLL
+86 SLAEDLL

-99 DQLVVPLKANVDD
+99 DQLVAPLKTNVDD

-167 EKIKKLELQVDELKQ
+167 EKIKNLELQVDELKQ

-195 AQLSTSEAKAEG
+195 AQLSTSEEKAEG

-252 QLSTSEA
+252 QLSTSEE

-282 RTSEAK
+282 
-288 GKKLE
+288 
-293 AKLFDS
+293 
-299 KAEAAKLSTE
+299 
-309 LSASE
+309 
-314 EKAQGLE
+314 
-321 QELSDSK
+321 
-328 AEAAKL
+328 
-334 SNDLSASEE
+334 SASEE

-355 KAEAAKLST
+355 KAEAEKLSNE
-364 QLSTSEA
+364 LSISEE
-371 KAQGLERELAKVD
+371 KAQVLEQELAKVD

-400 PVFKDVLSQRGIN
+400 PVFKNLLSQRGIN

-439 QIKSAKKKNKEPLT
+439 QIKSAKKENKEPLT

-527 GNMIKKAIVEASN
+527 GNMMKKAIVEASN

>member
-52 KLLDKEDVEHLI
+52 KILDKEKVEQLI
-64 KDAVNTALEENFNS
+64 KDAVNTALEENFS
-78 YFAKAAKL
+78 FYFSKADKL
-86 SFAEDLL
+86 SLAEDLL

-99 DQLVVPLKANVDD
+99 DQLVAPLKTNVDD

-167 EKIKKLELQVDELKQ
+167 EKIKNLELQVDELKQ

-195 AQLSTSEAKAEG
+195 AQLSTSEEKAEG

-235 LEAKLSDS
+235 LEAKL
-243 KAKAEKLSA
+243 
-252 QLSTSEA
+252 
-259 KAEGLEK
+259 
-266 KLSDS
+266 
-271 EEKAEKLSTDL
+271 
-282 RTSEAK
+282 
-288 GKKLE
+288 
-293 AKLFDS
+293 FDS
-299 KAEAAKLSTE
+299 KEEAEKLSTE

-439 QIKSAKKKNKEPLT
+439 QIKSAKKENKEPLT

-527 GNMIKKAIVEASN
+527 GNMMKKAIVEASN

>member
-11 SSSNEVLIIKKRVV
+11 SSSNEVLIIRKRVV

-52 KLLDKEDVEHLI
+52 KILDKEKVEQLNKKILDKEDVEQLI
-64 KDAVNTALEENFNS
+64 KDAVNTALEENFNL

-99 DQLVVPLKANVDD
+99 DQLVAPLKANVDD

-125 NELRIKQKQ
+125 TELRIKQKQ

-167 EKIKKLELQVDELKQ
+167 EKIKELESQVDELMQ
-182 KLADKKAEAEKLS
+182 KLEAKKAEAADLATKLSVSDKKAEELETKLF
-195 AQLSTSEAKAEG
+195 
-207 LEKKL
+207 
-212 SDSEE
+212 DSEE
-217 KAEKLSTDLRTS
+217 KAEKLSTDLRT
-229 EAKGKE
+229 
-235 LEAKLSDS
+235 
-243 KAKAEKLSA
+243 
-252 QLSTSEA
+252 
-259 KAEGLEK
+259 
-266 KLSDS
+266 
-271 EEKAEKLSTDL
+271 
-282 RTSEAK
+282 
-288 GKKLE
+288 
-293 AKLFDS
+293 
-299 KAEAAKLSTE
+299 
-309 LSASE
+309 
-314 EKAQGLE
+314 
-321 QELSDSK
+321 
-328 AEAAKL
+328 
-334 SNDLSASEE
+334 SEE

-364 QLSTSEA
+364 QLSTSEEKAEGLEKKLSDSEEEAA
-371 KAQGLERELAKVD
+371 KLSTELSASEDKVQGLEQELSDSKAEAEKLSNELSISEEKAQELEQELAKVD
-384 ALLQPYH
+384 TLLQPYH

-400 PVFKDVLSQRGIN
+400 PVFKNLLSQRGIN

-439 QIKSAKKKNKEPLT
+439 QIKSAKKENKEPLT

-461 LLNKYY
+461 LLNQYY

-501 DLTDPSGAKNRKFA
+501 DLTDPVAAKNRKFA

-527 GNMIKKAIVEASN
+527 GNMMKKAIVEASN

>member
-52 KLLDKEDVEHLI
+52 KILDQEKVEQLI
-64 KDAVNTALEENFNS
+64 KDAVNTALEENFS
-78 YFAKAAKL
+78 LYFAKAAKL
-86 SFAEDLL
+86 SLAEDLL

-99 DQLVVPLKANVDD
+99 DQLVAPLKVNVDD

-125 NELRIKQKQ
+125 TELRIKQKQ

-141 LYIAKEEATNLQNQ
+141 LFIAKEEATNLQNQ

-167 EKIKKLELQVDELKQ
+167 EKIKKLELQVDDLMQ
-182 KLADKKAEAEKLS
+182 KLEAKKAEAADLATKLS
-195 AQLSTSEAKAEG
+195 VSEAKG
-207 LEKKL
+207 KDLEKKL
-212 SDSEE
+212 SDSEAEAAKLSTDLSASVE
-217 KAEKLSTDLRTS
+217 KVQGLEQELSDSKAEAEKLSTDLS
-229 EAKGKE
+229 
-235 LEAKLSDS
+235 S
-243 KAKAEKLSA
+243 
-252 QLSTSEA
+252 SEA
-259 KAEGLEK
+259 KAEGLAQE
-266 KLSDS
+266 LSDS
-271 EEKAEKLSTDL
+271 KAEAEKLSTDL
-282 RTSEAK
+282 
-288 GKKLE
+288 
-293 AKLFDS
+293 
-299 KAEAAKLSTE
+299 
-309 LSASE
+309 SASE
-314 EKAQGLE
+314 DKAQGLE

-328 AEAAKL
+328 AEA
-334 SNDLSASEE
+334 E
-343 KAEGLEQELSDS
+343 
-355 KAEAAKLST
+355 KLST
-364 QLSTSEA
+364 QLSTSKE
-371 KAQGLERELAKVD
+371 KAQELEQELAKVD

-400 PVFKDVLSQRGIN
+400 HVFKDLLSQRGIN

-439 QIKSAKKKNKEPLT
+439 QIKSAKKENKEPLT
-453 HEEGIVYS
+453 HAEGIVYS

-477 FTLPGEQNFEQDF
+477 FTLPGEQKFEQDF
-490 VKTDFNKNEQE
+490 IKTDFNKNEQE

-527 GNMIKKAIVEASN
+527 GNMMKKAIVEASN

>member
-1 MTRLLMKVSL
+1 MTRLLMKASL
-11 SSSNEVLIIKKRVV
+11 LSLNELEIKVLYYA
-25 LSWTYI
+25 YI
-31 RTGGNFSM
+31 RNGGNFSM
-39 GDSEV
+39 DDSKV
-44 KPKEELNK
+44 KQKEEFNK
-52 KLLDKEDVEHLI
+52 KLLDKEDVEQLI
-64 KDAVNTALEENFNS
+64 KDAVNTALEENFS
-78 YFAKAAKL
+78 MYFAKAAKL
-86 SFAEDLL
+86 SLAEDLL

-99 DQLVVPLKANVDD
+99 DQLVAPLKTNVDD

-167 EKIKKLELQVDELKQ
+167 EKIKNLELQVDELKQ

-195 AQLSTSEAKAEG
+195 AQLSTSEEKAEG

-217 KAEKLSTDLRTS
+217 KAEKLSTDL
-229 EAKGKE
+229 
-235 LEAKLSDS
+235 
-243 KAKAEKLSA
+243 
-252 QLSTSEA
+252 
-259 KAEGLEK
+259 
-266 KLSDS
+266 
-271 EEKAEKLSTDL
+271 
-282 RTSEAK
+282 
-288 GKKLE
+288 
-293 AKLFDS
+293 
-299 KAEAAKLSTE
+299 
-309 LSASE
+309 
-314 EKAQGLE
+314 
-321 QELSDSK
+321 
-328 AEAAKL
+328 
-334 SNDLSASEE
+334 SASEE

-355 KAEAAKLST
+355 KAEAEKLSNE
-364 QLSTSEA
+364 LSISEE
-371 KAQGLERELAKVD
+371 KAQVLEQELAKVD

-400 PVFKDVLSQRGIN
+400 PVFKNLLSQRGIN

-439 QIKSAKKKNKEPLT
+439 QIKSAKKENKEPLT

-527 GNMIKKAIVEASN
+527 GNMMKKAIVEASN

>member
-1 MTRLLMKVSL
+1 MTRLLMKASL
-11 SSSNEVLIIKKRVV
+11 LSLNELEIKVLYYA
-25 LSWTYI
+25 YI
-31 RTGGNFSM
+31 RNGGNFGM
-39 GDSEV
+39 DDSKV
-44 KPKEELNK
+44 KQKEEFNK
-52 KLLDKEDVEHLI
+52 KLLDKEDVEQLI
-64 KDAVNTALEENFNS
+64 KDAVNTALEENFS
-78 YFAKAAKL
+78 MYFAKAAKL
-86 SFAEDLL
+86 SLAEDLL
-93 YLRNAV
+93 YLRNDV
-99 DQLVVPLKANVDD
+99 DQLVAPLKTNVDD

-167 EKIKKLELQVDELKQ
+167 EKIKNLELQVDELKQ

-195 AQLSTSEAKAEG
+195 AQLSTSEEKAEG

-217 KAEKLSTDLRTS
+217 KAEKLSTDLRIS

-235 LEAKLSDS
+235 LEVKLSDI
-243 KAKAEKLSA
+243 KAEAEKLSA
-252 QLSTSEA
+252 QLSTSEE

-282 RTSEAK
+282 
-288 GKKLE
+288 
-293 AKLFDS
+293 
-299 KAEAAKLSTE
+299 
-309 LSASE
+309 
-314 EKAQGLE
+314 
-321 QELSDSK
+321 
-328 AEAAKL
+328 
-334 SNDLSASEE
+334 SASEE

-355 KAEAAKLST
+355 KAEAEKLSNE
-364 QLSTSEA
+364 LSISEE
-371 KAQGLERELAKVD
+371 KAQVLEQELAKVD

-400 PVFKDVLSQRGIN
+400 PVFKNLLSQRGIN

-429 SYTIAGDMYE
+429 SYAIAGDMYE
-439 QIKSAKKKNKEPLT
+439 QIKSAKKENKEPLT

-527 GNMIKKAIVEASN
+527 GNMMKKAIVEASN

>member
-1 MTRLLMKVSL
+1 MTRLLMKASL
-11 SSSNEVLIIKKRVV
+11 LSLNELEIKVLYYA
-25 LSWTYI
+25 YI
-31 RTGGNFSM
+31 RNGGNFGM
-39 GDSEV
+39 DDSKV
-44 KPKEELNK
+44 KQKEEFNK
-52 KLLDKEDVEHLI
+52 KLLDKEDVEQLI
-64 KDAVNTALEENFNS
+64 KDAVNTALEENFS
-78 YFAKAAKL
+78 MYFAKAAKL
-86 SFAEDLL
+86 SLAEDLL

-99 DQLVVPLKANVDD
+99 DQLVAPLKTNVDD

-141 LYIAKEEATNLQNQ
+141 LYIAKKEATNLQNQ

-167 EKIKKLELQVDELKQ
+167 EKIKNLELQVDELKQ

-195 AQLSTSEAKAEG
+195 AQLSTSEEKAEG

-252 QLSTSEA
+252 QLSTSEE

-282 RTSEAK
+282 
-288 GKKLE
+288 
-293 AKLFDS
+293 
-299 KAEAAKLSTE
+299 
-309 LSASE
+309 
-314 EKAQGLE
+314 
-321 QELSDSK
+321 
-328 AEAAKL
+328 
-334 SNDLSASEE
+334 SASEE

-355 KAEAAKLST
+355 KAEAEKLSNE
-364 QLSTSEA
+364 LSISEE
-371 KAQGLERELAKVD
+371 KAQVLEQELAKVD

-400 PVFKDVLSQRGIN
+400 PVFKNLLSQRGIN

-439 QIKSAKKKNKEPLT
+439 QIKSAKKENKEPLT

-527 GNMIKKAIVEASN
+527 GNMMKKAIVEASN